1 MASVVP
7 RFADLFV
14 EEVRKKRSEVL
25 KIIGGGESLA
35 ARYAD
40 LVKKVWVAGIA
51 AEKHFE
57 RVFAVDSGSD
67 EIEVSGGG
75 VLLVTRAMA
84 LEAGGREVRKLRLD
98 AFFPRNLRDYEDFK
112 RLVREHV
119 EHLVSLRALDEGADL
134 LLVDG
139 SLYGRM
145 IHVIRE
151 LEVEGREDFML
162 EYVETY
168 SELLS
173 SALENGAVLV
183 GVSKDSRSTVLK
195 EELLLSQLALLLSG
209 CEPELK
215 EKVMELWRLL
225 RRRPSQALNGVR
237 ALVKEGSDPRMLE
250 MFEEARS
257 AVPDSKI
264 IAAIGLGT
272 GFTSPLVLTLER
284 VSTGITDMLL
294 RSRDEELEGELARAF
309 DKAAGQPDFGT
320 RVKSLLRALRGYPPV
335 LTTYAVFAA
344 GDDPVRVDIVARELT
359 QPAGSSRFAI
369 PIPRIVQAVLA
380 HLALLYGGR
389 RCYNA
394 LLLEVDKRVRT
405 TLETL
410 ELYYKLAIREVGELI
425 LHSRG
430 ERRVFY
436 P

>member
-1 MASVVP
+1 LASVVP

-14 EEVRKKRSEVL
+14 EEVRRKRGEVL
-25 KIIGGGESLA
+25 RVVGGGDRLA
-35 ARYAD
+35 ERYAD
-40 LVKKVWVAGIA
+40 LVKRVWVPGIA
-51 AEKHFE
+51 AGKRFE
-57 RVFAVDSGSD
+57 RVYAVDSGSD

-98 AFFPRNLRDYEDFK
+98 ALFPRDLRDYEDFK

-119 EHLVSLRALDEGADL
+119 EHLAALEALEEGADL
-134 LLVDG
+134 LMLDG

-151 LEVEGREDFML
+151 LNVEGREDFMV

-173 SALENGAVLV
+173 KALGRGAVV
-183 GVSKDSRSTVLK
+183 AGVSKDSRSAVLK
-195 EELLLSQLALLLSG
+195 EELLLSQLASLLSG
-209 CEPELK
+209 CDPELRGR
-215 EKVMELWRLL
+215 VMELWRLL
-225 RRRPSQALNGVR
+225 KRRPSRALNSVR
-237 ALVKEGSDPRMLE
+237 ALTKEGLDPRVLE
-250 MFEEARS
+250 LFEEARS

-264 IAAIGLGT
+264 IAAAGLGA
-272 GFTSPLVLTLER
+272 GFTTPIALTLER
-284 VSTGITDMLL
+284 VSTGITDLLL
-294 RSRDEELEGELARAF
+294 RSRDEELEAELARALER
-309 DKAAGQPDFGT
+309 AAERPDFGA
-320 RVKSLLRALRGYPPV
+320 RAKSLLRALRSYPPV
-335 LTTYAVFAA
+335 YTTYAVFAA
-344 GDDPVRVDIVARELT
+344 GDDPVRVDVVAGDLPKPE
-359 QPAGSSRFAI
+359 GRFAN
-369 PIPRIVQAVLA
+369 PVPSTVRRVLA

-394 LLLEVDKRVRT
+394 LLLEVDRRVRT

-410 ELYYKLAIREVGELI
+410 ELYHKLAMREVGELI

-430 ERRVFY
+430 ERRALY

>member
-1 MASVVP
+1 VP

-14 EEVRKKRSEVL
+14 EEVRRKRSEVL
-25 KIIGGGESLA
+25 KVIGGGETLA
-35 ARYAD
+35 GRYAD
-40 LVKKVWVAGIA
+40 LLRKVWVAGIA
-51 AEKHFE
+51 AGKHFE
-57 RVFAVDSGSD
+57 RVYAVDSGSD

-98 AFFPRNLRDYEDFK
+98 ALFPRDLRDYEDFK

-119 EHLVSLRALDEGADL
+119 EHLVALEALEEGADL
-134 LLVDG
+134 LLIDG

-162 EYVETY
+162 EYVEAY
-168 SELLS
+168 SKLLS
-173 SALENGAVLV
+173 RALENGAVV
-183 GVSKDSRSTVLK
+183 AGVSKDSRSTVLK
-195 EELLLSQLALLLSG
+195 EELLLAQLASLLSG

-215 EKVMELWRLL
+215 GKVIELWRLL

-237 ALVKEGSDPRMLE
+237 ALVKEGLDPRVLE
-250 MFEEARS
+250 LFEEARS

-264 IAAIGLGT
+264 ISAAGLGA

-284 VSTGITDMLL
+284 VSTGITDLLL

-309 DKAAGQPDFGT
+309 ERAAERLDFGA
-320 RVKSLLRALRGYPPV
+320 RVKSLLKALRSYPPV
-335 LTTYAVFAA
+335 YTTYAVFAA
-344 GDDPVRVDIVARELT
+344 GDDPVRVDVVARELSRL
-359 QPAGSSRFAI
+359 AGGSRFAN
-369 PIPRIVQAVLA
+369 PVPGIVQTVLA

-410 ELYYKLAIREVGELI
+410 ELYHKLAMREVGELI

-430 ERRVFY
+430 ERRVLY

>member
-14 EEVRKKRSEVL
+14 EEVRRKRSDVL
-25 KIIGGGESLA
+25 KVVGGGESLA
-35 ARYAD
+35 ARYVD

-51 AEKHFE
+51 AEKGFE
-57 RVFAVDSGSD
+57 QVFAVDSGSD

-98 AFFPRNLRDYEDFK
+98 ALFPRDVRDYEDFK

-119 EHLVSLRALDEGADL
+119 EHLVALEALEDGADL
-134 LLVDG
+134 LLIDG

-151 LEVEGREDFML
+151 LKVEGREDFML
-162 EYVETY
+162 EYAEAY

-173 SALENGAVLV
+173 SALENGAVVV

-195 EELLLSQLALLLSG
+195 EELLLTQLVSLLSG
-209 CEPELK
+209 YEPGVRER
-215 EKVMELWRLL
+215 VMELWRLL

-237 ALVKEGSDPRMLE
+237 ALVKEGLDPRALE
-250 MFEEARS
+250 LFEDARS

-284 VSTGITDMLL
+284 VSTGITDLLL

-309 DKAAGQPDFGT
+309 EKAAEQPDFSA
-320 RVKSLLRALRGYPPV
+320 RVKSLLRALRSYPPV
-335 LTTYAVFAA
+335 HTTYAVFAA
-344 GDDPVRVDIVARELT
+344 GDDPVRVDIVARELI
-359 QPAGSSRFAI
+359 QPAGSSRFAN
-369 PIPRIVQAVLA
+369 PTSRVVQAVLA

-410 ELYYKLAIREVGELI
+410 ELYYKLAMREVGELI

-430 ERRVFY
+430 ERRVLY